1 MDDFE
6 SGTLFLPPAEG
17 RIGQWSTYT
26 DGTSGCIRSE
36 VVVDASSQA
45 LHVSGGGF
53 TAMGA
58 GFGTVWDWSDAQQG
72 VCTYDLSAY
81 SGIRFRAR
89 GNAWLRVTI
98 PSRET
103 TPQSAGG
110 TCPNDASCF
119 DAHGRNVVLT
129 ADYQDFVLPFCT
141 FAPQGWGPVSGPLD
155 LSGATSL
162 NFFINTTSN
171 FDVWID
177 DIALV
182 PRSMDAGS
190 AMCGPLC
197 PVDQLAV
204 GIVPAPTVT
213 TLDQAG
219 TGVHLYT
226 FPQSTKDC
234 GTVTRRYLAY
244 VPPTL
249 TASSSGSTSAP
260 IVIVLHGSG
269 VDAETMRTVTQARF
283 ETLAAQDGFIV
294 VYGNAAPNSTTVP
307 AFPNGGNFRRDADA
321 EIDDVGYLR
330 MIVADLASRG
340 TITGTNPVFLAGHS
354 DGGGMA
360 YIAGLRDPS
369 RYLGLGLI
377 MPFPGSPPPLPVPTV
392 GSTIQRVLLSY
403 TPGIQGCRQG
413 SRPSLPPW
421 DPPGP
426 RRWGSWQMRSRR
438 RSTPRSPIW
447 SKKATAIPVRWP
459 MRSRPRTALRKRSTT
474 AAIRPGRCAGL
485 SASIIPDIS
494 GPCVT
499 LTMTTR

>member
-1 MDDFE
+1 MGDVGSDTDGRPMCPVLAGAPPPLRNCAGRADGSSPIVDDFE

-182 PRSMDAGS
+182 HARWMRAQQCV
-190 AMCGPLC
+190 AHC
-197 PVDQLAV
+197 
-204 GIVPAPTVT
+204 VP
-213 TLDQAG
+213 
-219 TGVHLYT
+219 
-226 FPQSTKDC
+226 
-234 GTVTRRYLAY
+234 
-244 VPPTL
+244 
-249 TASSSGSTSAP
+249 
-260 IVIVLHGSG
+260 
-269 VDAETMRTVTQARF
+269 
-283 ETLAAQDGFIV
+283 
-294 VYGNAAPNSTTVP
+294 
-307 AFPNGGNFRRDADA
+307 
-321 EIDDVGYLR
+321 
-330 MIVADLASRG
+330 
-340 TITGTNPVFLAGHS
+340 
-354 DGGGMA
+354 
-360 YIAGLRDPS
+360 
-369 RYLGLGLI
+369 
-377 MPFPGSPPPLPVPTV
+377 
-392 GSTIQRVLLSY
+392 
-403 TPGIQGCRQG
+403 
-413 SRPSLPPW
+413 
-421 DPPGP
+421 
-426 RRWGSWQMRSRR
+426 
-438 RSTPRSPIW
+438 
-447 SKKATAIPVRWP
+447 
-459 MRSRPRTALRKRSTT
+459 
-474 AAIRPGRCAGL
+474 
-485 SASIIPDIS
+485 
-494 GPCVT
+494 
-499 LTMTTR
+499 